1 MIRALLKVSKF
12 KERKV
17 WNLAEMVFNVLCSTA
32 TLEGKSKIADSF
44 KIVLELDV
52 VVIESTDSTEA
63 DFWPEAILR
72 CLTFKIAAKEGKR

>member
-1 MIRALLKVSKF
+1 
-12 KERKV
+12 
-17 WNLAEMVFNVLCSTA
+17 MVFNVLCSTA

-63 DFWPEAILR
+63 DF
-72 CLTFKIAAKEGKR
+72 